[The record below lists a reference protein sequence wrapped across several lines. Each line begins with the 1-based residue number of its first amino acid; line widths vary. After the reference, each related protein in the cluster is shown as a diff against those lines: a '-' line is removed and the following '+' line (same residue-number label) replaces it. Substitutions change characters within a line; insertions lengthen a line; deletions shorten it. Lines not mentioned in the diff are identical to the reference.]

1 MNISEIID
9 EIRLLPEE
17 DIIKFKD
24 EFTKFYR
31 PYEMKLEREKQQFL
45 KEKAYKDGDKIC
57 ELYGVN
63 LYPFSKIIKSEDCPY
78 EAFEYDEPL
87 CEDSIIGEYYA
98 KISDNDFNKIKEL
111 ELSLL
116 QYFNRLDEAKDAMD
130 LYPGETLYRC
140 FIKGTHEVIDFKDY
154 EISDE
159 ISKI

>member
-116 QYFNRLDEAKDAMD
+116 QYFNRLDEAKDGMD
-130 LYPGETLYRC
+130 LYPGESLYRC

>member
-63 LYPFSKIIKSEDCPY
+63 LYPFSNIIKSEDCPY

-116 QYFNRLDEAKDAMD
+116 QYFNRLDEAKDGMD

>member
-116 QYFNRLDEAKDAMD
+116 QYFNRLDEAKDGMY

>member
-31 PYEMKLEREKQQFL
+31 PYEMKLEREKQQFI
-45 KEKAYKDGDKIC
+45 KEKACKDGDKIC

-78 EAFEYDEPL
+78 EAFEYNEPL

-116 QYFNRLDEAKDAMD
+116 QYFNRLDEAKDGMD

>member
-57 ELYGVN
+57 ERYGVN

-116 QYFNRLDEAKDAMD
+116 QYFNRLDEAKDGMD

>member
-78 EAFEYDEPL
+78 EAFEYNEPL

-116 QYFNRLDEAKDAMD
+116 QYFNRLDEAKDGMD

>member
-1 MNISEIID
+1 
-9 EIRLLPEE
+9 
-17 DIIKFKD
+17 
-24 EFTKFYR
+24 
-31 PYEMKLEREKQQFL
+31 MKLEREKQQFL

-116 QYFNRLDEAKDAMD
+116 QYFNRLDEAKDGMD

>member
-31 PYEMKLEREKQQFL
+31 PYEMKLEREKQQFI

-116 QYFNRLDEAKDAMD
+116 QYFNRLDEAKDGMD

>member
-78 EAFEYDEPL
+78 ETFEYDEPL

-116 QYFNRLDEAKDAMD
+116 QYFNRLDEAKDGMD

>member
-1 MNISEIID
+1 MNISESID
-9 EIRLLPEE
+9 EIRLLTEE

-116 QYFNRLDEAKDAMD
+116 QYFNRLDEAKDGMD

>member
-78 EAFEYDEPL
+78 EAFEYNELL

-116 QYFNRLDEAKDAMD
+116 QYFNRLDEAKDGMD

>member
-1 MNISEIID
+1 MKNKNHKFFNYVIIAAVLIIPFMYSFFYLKSYWNPYGDLSDIKIAIVNLDKGKDGENQGKEFVSE
-9 EIRLLPEE
+9 
-17 DIIKFKD
+17 
-24 EFTKFYR
+24 
-31 PYEMKLEREKQQFL
+31 L
-45 KEKAYKDGDKIC
+45 KEDGTFQIC
-57 ELYGVN
+57 EV
-63 LYPFSKIIKSEDCPY
+63 KDK
-78 EAFEYDEPL
+78 EANTGMDK
-87 CEDSIIGEYYA
+87 GEYYA

-116 QYFNRLDEAKDAMD
+116 QYFNRLDEAKDGMD

>member
-31 PYEMKLEREKQQFL
+31 PYEMKLEREKQQSL

-116 QYFNRLDEAKDAMD
+116 QYFNRLDEAKDGMD

>member
-1 MNISEIID
+1 MNINEIID

-116 QYFNRLDEAKDAMD
+116 QYFNRLDEAKDGMD

>member
-87 CEDSIIGEYYA
+87 CEDSIIGEYYT

-116 QYFNRLDEAKDAMD
+116 QYFNRLDEAKDGMD

-140 FIKGTHEVIDFKDY
+140 FIKGTHEGIDFKDY

>member
-98 KISDNDFNKIKEL
+98 KISDNDFNKIKGL

-116 QYFNRLDEAKDAMD
+116 QYFNRLDEAKDGMD

>member
-78 EAFEYDEPL
+78 EAFEYNEPL

-116 QYFNRLDEAKDAMD
+116 QYFNRLGEAKDGMD

>member
-78 EAFEYDEPL
+78 EAFEYDAPL

-116 QYFNRLDEAKDAMD
+116 QYFNRLDEAKDGMD
-130 LYPGETLYRC
+130 LNG
-140 FIKGTHEVIDFKDY
+140 
-154 EISDE
+154 
-159 ISKI
+159 

>member
-116 QYFNRLDEAKDAMD
+116 QYFNRLDEAKDGID

>member
-116 QYFNRLDEAKDAMD
+116 QYFNRLDEAKDGMD

>member
-31 PYEMKLEREKQQFL
+31 PYEMKLKREKQQFL

-98 KISDNDFNKIKEL
+98 KISDNDFNKIKGL

-116 QYFNRLDEAKDAMD
+116 QYFNRLDEAKDGMY

>member
-45 KEKAYKDGDKIC
+45 KEKAYKDGDEIC
-57 ELYGVN
+57 ELYGVD

-116 QYFNRLDEAKDAMD
+116 QYFNRLDEAKDGMD

>member
-31 PYEMKLEREKQQFL
+31 PYEMKLEREKQQFI

-78 EAFEYDEPL
+78 EAFEYDESL

-116 QYFNRLDEAKDAMD
+116 QYFNRLDEAKDGMD

-140 FIKGTHEVIDFKDY
+140 FIKGTHKVIDFKDY